1 MKYFASESN
10 KIVVFDEKGAAT
22 DSFFATNKQ
31 NRECGKHVI
40 TKIQYESYNHTESTE
55 AAISSREN
63 RESWND
69 DDTYSNPHSVYLMSL
84 FEGNKAVD
92 DDGAVRCCGAD
103 SRSPR
108 SSMKQLEKALDA
120 PYFLH

>member
-1 MKYFASESN
+1 MKYFASKSN
-10 KIVVFDEKGAAT
+10 KIVVFDKKGAAI
-22 DSFFATNKQ
+22 DSFFATNKHD
-31 NRECGKHVI
+31 RGCGKHVI
-40 TKIQYESYNHTESTE
+40 TKIQYESYNYTESTE

-63 RESWND
+63 GESWND
-69 DDTYSNPHSVYLMSL
+69 DDIYNPHSVYLMSL
-84 FEGNKAVD
+84 FGGNKAVD

-120 PYFLH
+120 PYFWH

>member
-10 KIVVFDEKGAAT
+10 KIVVFDKKGAAT
-22 DSFFATNKQ
+22 DSFFATNKH

-69 DDTYSNPHSVYLMSL
+69 DDIYNPHSVYLMSL

-108 SSMKQLEKALDA
+108 SSMKQLEKAMDA
-120 PYFLH
+120 PYFWH

>member
-10 KIVVFDEKGAAT
+10 KIVVFDKKGAAA
-22 DSFFATNKQ
+22 DSSFATNKH

-55 AAISSREN
+55 AGSRET
-63 RESWND
+63 RQSWND
-69 DDTYSNPHSVYLMSL
+69 DDIYSPHSVYLMSL
-84 FEGNKAVD
+84 FEGNNAVD

-108 SSMKQLEKALDA
+108 SSMK
-120 PYFLH
+120 